1 MTSRYLKLVLILSAF
16 CIVAGE
22 VAAQEPEPPVQ
33 TQSPKPAGRGV
44 PSLDPNVQDQNAQQD
59 WKPDTSPAT
68 GLQAP
73 TIGNPELR
81 HSYFV
86 PGFQYTGSGQNQQ
99 LSASS
104 PGGWYS
110 THFLGANL
118 SFLQQWSRSQLAINY
133 SGGGFFTSSPGQ
145 DNGSYHQLA
154 FAQSFAWR
162 RWQLQILD
170 QFSYLP
176 ESQFGF
182 GGGTGLSVPG
192 ISGSLS
198 PSTPP
203 IVPAVTP
210 NQTNFGAIG
219 PQYNNSVVSQITYQT
234 SPRGS
239 ITVGGSYG
247 ISRFTD
253 AGNIES
259 NTYVGN
265 AGYNYALTKADTIG
279 VFYRFSSYHFLS
291 GFPAVGD
298 QLASFVYERKVTRRL
313 ALQLEGGPDI
323 TDRKNLLGVQVR
335 SVSGSGGANLRYAF
349 QNGSLSGSYSHGV
362 SSGGGLLS
370 GSTTD
375 QVNASANKSIGRAWS
390 VQANAG
396 FARNRTL
403 PDSGAAQSLGF
414 NSIFAGGGISRPIGR
429 NVDFSLAY
437 QARIQQTSTSACTGA
452 SCSSSYTQSS
462 IFLNLQWHS
471 RPFVLR

>member
-1 MTSRYLKLVLILSAF
+1 
-16 CIVAGE
+16 
-22 VAAQEPEPPVQ
+22 
-33 TQSPKPAGRGV
+33 
-44 PSLDPNVQDQNAQQD
+44 
-59 WKPDTSPAT
+59 
-68 GLQAP
+68 
-73 TIGNPELR
+73 
-81 HSYFV
+81 
-86 PGFQYTGSGQNQQ
+86 
-99 LSASS
+99 
-104 PGGWYS
+104 
-110 THFLGANL
+110 
-118 SFLQQWSRSQLAINY
+118 
-133 SGGGFFTSSPGQ
+133 
-145 DNGSYHQLA
+145 
-154 FAQSFAWR
+154 
-162 RWQLQILD
+162 
-170 QFSYLP
+170 P

-247 ISRFTD
+247 ISRSTD

-349 QNGSLSGSYSHGV
+349 QNGSLSGSYSHSDARG
-362 SSGGGLLS
+362 
-370 GSTTD
+370 
-375 QVNASANKSIGRAWS
+375 ASKP
-390 VQANAG
+390 
-396 FARNRTL
+396 T
-403 PDSGAAQSLGF
+403 PDSP
-414 NSIFAGGGISRPIGR
+414 GIGLSQIP
-429 NVDFSLAY
+429 
-437 QARIQQTSTSACTGA
+437 
-452 SCSSSYTQSS
+452 
-462 IFLNLQWHS
+462 
-471 RPFVLR
+471 VLRNHSASTAFSQAVESAVRLGATLTSPWHTRHASSKLALVPARALPAVRVILRAAYS